1 MDPGRLQRQD
11 DASALGEHMGNR
23 VYGLETLRH
32 RDGSFGCKSEG
43 EKVQERRDRRCM
55 AFS

>member
-32 RDGSFGCKSEG
+32 RDGGFGCKSEG
-43 EKVQERRDRRCM
+43 EKVQE
-55 AFS
+55 